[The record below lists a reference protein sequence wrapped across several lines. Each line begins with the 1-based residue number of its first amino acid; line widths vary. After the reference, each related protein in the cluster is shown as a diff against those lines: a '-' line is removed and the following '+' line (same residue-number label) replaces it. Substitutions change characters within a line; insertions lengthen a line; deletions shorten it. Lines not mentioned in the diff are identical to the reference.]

1 MPSTPLMAFS
11 RGAATVS
18 SSTVAE
24 APGYTART
32 CTTGGAISGYWAMG
46 STRIAARPAS
56 AMKIEMTTAKIGR
69 SMKNLENMAI
79 LGERGDRWSG
89 RTVAARLHEHL
100 LLRRCGVL
108 RVTLWRRAGCTGRRR
123 VRITD

>member
-11 RGAATVS
+11 MGAATVS

-32 CTTGGAISGYWAMG
+32 CTTGGAISGYWAIG

-56 AMKIEMTTAKIGR
+56 AMKIEMTTAKMGR

-79 LGERGDRWSG
+79 LGKRGDRWNG
-89 RTVAARLHEHL
+89 RQVAAQFLEHL
-100 LLRRCGVL
+100 LLRRCSVL
-108 RVTLWRRAGCTGRRR
+108 RVTLGRCAGCAG
-123 VRITD
+123 